1 MIQEI
6 IALAIIFVAG
16 IYTIYQAI
24 LFFRPIK
31 HGKANSGCG
40 YSCSSCPVKSGIF

>member
-6 IALAIIFVAG
+6 IALAIVFVAG
-16 IYTIYQAI
+16 IYTIYQTI

-31 HGKANSGCG
+31 HGKENSGCG
-40 YSCSSCPVKSGIF
+40 YSCSSCPVKS